1 MVGRNPAL
9 ARKEKRPFP
18 KGRRSC
24 IWSWR
29 SPLLTFSFC
38 FFTGGLGAVAIV
50 DGAIF
55 SAAVDDD
62 DDMILGCC
70 FSAWNIL

>member
-1 MVGRNPAL
+1 MELAL
-9 ARKEKRPFP
+9 ATPHFFV
-18 KGRRSC
+18 
-24 IWSWR
+24 
-29 SPLLTFSFC
+29 LL
-38 FFTGGLGAVAIV
+38 FTGGLGAVAIV

>member
-1 MVGRNPAL
+1 MEL
-9 ARKEKRPFP
+9 AFGIPHCFF
-18 KGRRSC
+18 
-24 IWSWR
+24 
-29 SPLLTFSFC
+29 LL
-38 FFTGGLGAVAIV
+38 FTGGLGAVAIV
-50 DGAIF
+50 DGAIV

>member
-1 MVGRNPAL
+1 MELAL
-9 ARKEKRPFP
+9 ATPHF
-18 KGRRSC
+18 
-24 IWSWR
+24 
-29 SPLLTFSFC
+29 FVC

>member
-1 MVGRNPAL
+1 MPLLYMELAL
-9 ARKEKRPFP
+9 ATPHCF
-18 KGRRSC
+18 
-24 IWSWR
+24 
-29 SPLLTFSFC
+29 LLL
-38 FFTGGLGAVAIV
+38 FTGGLGAVAIV
-50 DGAIF
+50 DGAIV